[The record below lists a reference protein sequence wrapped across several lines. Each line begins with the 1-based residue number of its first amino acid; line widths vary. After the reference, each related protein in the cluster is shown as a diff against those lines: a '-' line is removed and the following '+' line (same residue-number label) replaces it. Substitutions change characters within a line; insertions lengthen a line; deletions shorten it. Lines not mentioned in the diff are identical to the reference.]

1 MITYE
6 ERLLNKVAYG
16 DGERKVDE
24 NHLTILDHGIP
35 YKFETG
41 YAAHVLNAPKSMGTV
56 QGVAYRLVGLGARDD
71 E

>member
-1 MITYE
+1 MTTYE

-24 NHLTILDHGIP
+24 NHLTITDHGIP

-41 YAAHVLNAPKSMGTV
+41 YAAHVLNAPKGMNLV
-56 QGVAYRLVGLGARDD
+56 QGIAYRILGFSTEED
-71 E
+71 

>member
-1 MITYE
+1 MTTHE

-35 YKFETG
+35 YRFDTG
-41 YAAHVLNAPKSMGTV
+41 YAAHVLNAPKGMKPEL
-56 QGVAYRLVGLGARDD
+56 GVAYRILGVSAK
-71 E
+71 EE